1 MWTLC
6 LLAALLVQPQVPP
19 PAAVR
24 VVVGL
29 TNGQQVVIVNPQF
42 SGFIHGRNAD
52 VVLRYRQEKLQGQM
66 PWSTISR
73 IDFGQ
78 YRRSQPFPMTVT
90 LRSGQKLEVV
100 SDRQDFVTI
109 TGLTDVG
116 VVTIKHP
123 SPNSAPLRLSTN
135 KVDRR
140 NDLTIQYLE
149 FPAP

>member
-1 MWTLC
+1 MWTLG
-6 LLAALLVQPQVPP
+6 LIVALFVQPQVQPQ
-19 PAAVR
+19 AAVR

-52 VVLRYRQEKLQGQM
+52 VVLRYRQEMLQGQM
-66 PWSTISR
+66 PSSTISR

-78 YRRSQPFPMTVT
+78 YKRGEPFPMTVT
-90 LRSGQKLEVV
+90 LRNGQKLEVV
-100 SDRQDFVTI
+100 SERQDFVTI

-123 SPNSAPLRLSTN
+123 NPNSTPLRLSKN
-135 KVDRR
+135 KADRK

-149 FPAP
+149 FPAS